1 MMLRIT
7 PIRTKLWIAMSLL
20 TLVLMLLASSGLWGL
35 YRYKQLAGEVGRQAR
50 RIPLVSQVNS
60 LAMTMR
66 ESHVRSNRLRDSG
79 GMIGGSPFDPLFE
92 IESSERQTFES
103 ALTIMSSS
111 IDRLKQ
117 MLLTGSSSL
126 LVSRSEQLATIET
139 IERALEAI
147 ENTNRPM
154 RPIDDTDYE
163 MMLSHLDKLVAS
175 TDRLATCL
183 HDGMA
188 RFSDAV
194 RIEYRTFI
202 MMAWFSLV
210 TAVALITIL
219 LLAFRSY
226 VVKPF
231 RTLLVGASLV
241 ERGQYDHEIELG
253 TEDELS
259 DLARAINRMT
269 LHFRK
274 IRANMEAEIR
284 LRTNELMRSEQL
296 ASVGFLAA
304 GVAHEIN
311 NPLAAV
317 AWSAE
322 SLQNQLV
329 SATVV
334 GANDDNGDEPL
345 AEELQTGLARIE
357 SEAYRCKGIIEK
369 LLDFSRMGDVT
380 RESHDVRAMIDD
392 IVEMVGKVGQYRCM
406 NISVTGD
413 QRAVACI
420 DPQEIR
426 QVVLNLLTNALESVD
441 GNGQVRIHV
450 TSIHDRVKIS
460 VQDNG
465 CGMTD
470 EVKEHLFEP
479 FFTRRRDGT
488 GTGLGL
494 SITWRIVCQHGGSL
508 QAQSDGPGHGSTFN
522 LELPTAAEG
531 ACSWTAPDSETESDL
546 LFAA

>member
-1 MMLRIT
+1 MLRLT
-7 PIRTKLWIAMSLL
+7 PIRNKLWIAMSLL

-50 RIPLVSQVNS
+50 RIPLVGQINS
-60 LAMTMR
+60 LALTMR

-79 GMIGGSPFDPLFE
+79 GMLGGSMLDPLFQ
-92 IESSERQTFES
+92 IESSERQTFDS
-103 ALTIMSSS
+103 ALTIMGTSTE
-111 IDRLKQ
+111 RLKQ
-117 MLLTGSSSL
+117 LLQTGGSSL
-126 LVSRSEQLATIET
+126 LVSRTEQLATIDD
-139 IERALEAI
+139 IEAMFQAI
-147 ENTNRPM
+147 ENSNRPI

-163 MMLSHLDKLVAS
+163 IMLGHLNQLVAS
-175 TDRLATCL
+175 TEMLATCL
-183 HDGMA
+183 HEGMA

-194 RIEYRTFI
+194 RIEYRTLI
-202 MMAWFSLV
+202 MLAWFSLV
-210 TAVALITIL
+210 TAVVLITVL
-219 LLAFRSY
+219 SLAFMSY

-241 ERGQYDHEIELG
+241 ERGQYEHKIELG

-269 LHFRK
+269 SHFRL
-274 IRANMEAEIR
+274 IRSNMEAEIR
-284 LRTNELMRSEQL
+284 LRTKELMRSEQL

-322 SLQNQLV
+322 SLQNQIV
-329 SATVV
+329 TATIV
-334 GANDDNGDEPL
+334 GADDEGSDEPL
-345 AEELQTGLARIE
+345 AQELQTGLARIE

-369 LLDFSRMGDVT
+369 LLNFSRMGDVS
-380 RESHDVRAMIDD
+380 RDSHDVRAMIDD
-392 IVEMVGKVGQYRCM
+392 IVDMVGKVGQYRCM

-413 QRAVACI
+413 QTAVACI
-420 DPQEIR
+420 DLQEIR
-426 QVVLNLLTNALESVD
+426 QVMLNLLTNALESVD
-441 GNGQVRIHV
+441 SEGQVRIHV
-450 TSIHDRVKIS
+450 TSVHDRVKIS

-508 QAQSDGPGHGSTFN
+508 QAESDGPGRGSTFR

-531 ACSWTAPDSETESDL
+531 VCSWTAPESESEL